1 MCSGREWPTPEAR
14 PRRSDAKRRLQ
25 EVQDL
30 QVASVCMGIEH
41 LMNKRRRST
50 KGRGG
55 AARVS
60 PPVGQ
65 QTRLFRDK
73 SSEDAGGS
81 CGRDHQCGGDHDH
94 PSSCRLCESTLRV
107 LSTALLHVRR
117 CRHQQKQKQQHLDD
131 GESNNNNKNVSQ
143 APPASDCD
151 ACRMWS
157 MVGER
162 CASLGI
168 SLPDN
173 LLFAASGN
181 IEGGAGVG
189 GGRVDG
195 SRLAG
200 GATTTA
206 TASEADGP
214 ALRVVGKVLHHE

>member
-1 MCSGREWPTPEAR
+1 MCSGREWSTPEAK

-41 LMNKRRRST
+41 LMNKRRRS

-60 PPVGQ
+60 SPVGQ
-65 QTRLFRDK
+65 QAHLFRDK
-73 SSEDAGGS
+73 NSDDAGDS
-81 CGRDHQCGGDHDH
+81 CDGDHQCGRDHDH

-131 GESNNNNKNVSQ
+131 GESNNKKHISQ

-157 MVGER
+157 MVGKR
-162 CASLGI
+162 CDSLGI
-168 SLPDN
+168 SLPN
-173 LLFAASGN
+173 SLLFAASGN
-181 IEGGAGVG
+181 IEGGAGVS
-189 GGRVDG
+189 GGRMDG

-200 GATTTA
+200 GATTAA
-206 TASEADGP
+206 TASEPDGP
-214 ALRVVGKVLHHE
+214 ALRVVGRVLYHE

>member
-65 QTRLFRDK
+65 QARLVRDK
-73 SSEDAGGS
+73 SNDDAGDS
-81 CGRDHQCGGDHDH
+81 CSGDHQCGGDHDH
-94 PSSCRLCESTLRV
+94 FSSCRLCESTLRV

-117 CRHQQKQKQQHLDD
+117 CRHQQRQKQQHLED
-131 GESNNNNKNVSQ
+131 GESSNNKDVPQ
-143 APPASDCD
+143 APPAPGCD

-168 SLPDN
+168 SIPNN

-181 IEGGAGVG
+181 IEGEAGVG

-200 GATTTA
+200 GATTAA
-206 TASEADGP
+206 TASEPDGP
-214 ALRVVGKVLHHE
+214 ELRVVGRVLYHE

>member
-1 MCSGREWPTPEAR
+1 
-14 PRRSDAKRRLQ
+14 
-25 EVQDL
+25 
-30 QVASVCMGIEH
+30 MGIEH

-50 KGRGG
+50 KGRGR
-55 AARVS
+55 ATRVS
-60 PPVGQ
+60 PPAGQ

-73 SSEDAGGS
+73 SSDDAGGDS
-81 CGRDHQCGGDHDH
+81 CSGGDHQCDHDH

-117 CRHQQKQKQQHLDD
+117 CRHQQKQKQHLDD
-131 GESNNNNKNVSQ
+131 AESTNKDGPR
-143 APPASDCD
+143 APPAPSCD

-168 SLPDN
+168 SLPN
-173 LLFAASGN
+173 NVLFATSGN

-200 GATTTA
+200 GATTAA
-206 TASEADGP
+206 TASDPDGP
-214 ALRVVGKVLHHE
+214 ELPVVGRVLYNE

>member
-14 PRRSDAKRRLQ
+14 PRRGDAKRRLQ

-50 KGRGG
+50 KRRGG
-55 AARVS
+55 TARVS

-65 QTRLFRDK
+65 QARLFRDK
-73 SSEDAGGS
+73 SSDDVGDS
-81 CGRDHQCGGDHDH
+81 CDGDHQCGGDHDH

-117 CRHQQKQKQQHLDD
+117 CRHQQKQKQQHLDN
-131 GESNNNNKNVSQ
+131 GESINNNNKDV
-143 APPASDCD
+143 PPASGCD

-168 SLPDN
+168 SIPNN

-200 GATTTA
+200 GATTAA
-206 TASEADGP
+206 TASEPDGP
-214 ALRVVGKVLHHE
+214 ALRVAGRVLYHE